1 MQIFTFVSKLATKTL
16 FLGITILLGG
26 LIGIGTIFPMSVS
39 AATINCAGIVIPDVC
54 SGTTRND
61 VMTGDG
67 NDNFICGRS
76 GYDKIILGGGSDTGV
91 GNGGLAGGDV
101 IDGGYGKDTIIGDN
115 INAPG
120 APEDCGGQSSGADT
134 LNGGPDDDKIFHSG
148 IISPTA
154 SDGFKDIINCG
165 QGKDEA
171 FINIRVDADI
181 AISCETVH
189 AG

>member
-1 MQIFTFVSKLATKTL
+1 MSKNL

-26 LIGIGTIFPMSVS
+26 LIGIGTMFPMSVS
-39 AATINCAGIVIPDVC
+39 AVTINCAGIVIPDVC
-54 SGTTRND
+54 SGTSRND

-91 GNGGLAGGDV
+91 GNGGLDGGDV

-120 APEDCGGQSSGADT
+120 APEDCGGQSSGADN

-148 IISPTA
+148 ITSPTA

-165 QGKDEA
+165 PGKDEA

-181 AISCETVH
+181 TFNCETVH

>member
-1 MQIFTFVSKLATKTL
+1 MLTKKLV
-16 FLGITILLGG
+16 LGITILLSG
-26 LIGIGTIFPMSVS
+26 LIRIGTIFPMSVS

-61 VMTGDG
+61 VMTGDS

-76 GYDKIILGGGSDTGV
+76 VYDKIILGGGSDTGV
-91 GNGGLAGGDV
+91 GNGGALGGDF

-154 SDGFKDIINCG
+154 SDGFRDIINCG
-165 QGKDEA
+165 PGKDEA
-171 FINIRVDADI
+171 FINIRVDSDI
-181 AISCETVH
+181 TFNCETVH

>member
-1 MQIFTFVSKLATKTL
+1 MGKSPIFSILIAAVIVGGTSIMVNIPYAHGKT
-16 FLGITILLGG
+16 
-26 LIGIGTIFPMSVS
+26 V
-39 AATINCAGIVIPDVC
+39 NCAGIVIPDVC
-54 SGTTRND
+54 SGTSRND

-91 GNGGLAGGDV
+91 GNGGLVGGDF

-115 INAPG
+115 LNAPG
-120 APEDCGGQSSGADT
+120 APENCGGQSSGADT

-148 IISPTA
+148 ITSPTA

-165 QGKDEA
+165 PGKDEA
-171 FINIRVDADI
+171 FINIRIDGDI